1 MRKKLRAR
9 ARVAGARCRLF
20 KGVTKSESKP
30 KSTQARSR
38 RDVETGSSREM
49 FNSGVRFEGLG
60 HSGGFRR
67 VDLGGWVVRVT
78 GRYHQISGARLR
90 AWMDVDG
97 RGERESDMG
106 DGGTTLFFFVSVCLI
121 EVRLRL
127 GIALGVRT
135 RVDNERS

>member
-9 ARVAGARCRLF
+9 ARVPGARCRLF
-20 KGVTKSESKP
+20 KGVTKSKSKP
-30 KSTQARSR
+30 KSTQARCR

-67 VDLGGWVVRVT
+67 VGGAGHWSVPPDFR
-78 GRYHQISGARLR
+78 GKAAG
-90 AWMDVDG
+90 MDVDG

-106 DGGTTLFFFVSVCLI
+106 DGETTLFFFR
-121 EVRLRL
+121 VRLF
-127 GIALGVRT
+127 
-135 RVDNERS
+135 S